1 MKTEKE
7 VQENIDNNPSAVN
20 RAILA
25 LYSKQTLDEKTSH
38 STQKTNKM
46 GFNGADAPFGTSLAE
61 QIMKGRTLTDNQL
74 ATARR
79 MLKKYVKQ
87 ITKIY
92 NK

>member
-1 MKTEKE
+1 MKTSKE
-7 VQENIDNNPSAVN
+7 VEENINTNPNAVN
-20 RAILA
+20 RALLT
-25 LYSKQTLDEKTSH
+25 LYEQQTLDEKSSHLTSH
-38 STQKTNKM
+38 TNKM

-61 QIMKGRTLTDNQL
+61 QIMKGRTLSDNQL

-92 NK
+92 NQ